1 MKKAKNSDTKKVFE
15 RPLSENE
22 LTNKARIAGK
32 ERRANDESANLTE
45 EDHEALGLPD
55 LSNDAGEDEPLRQR
69 THSVDFAGEDLDVP
83 GAELDDE
90 QEGIGAED
98 EENNI
103 YSLGGDRHGD

>member
-1 MKKAKNSDTKKVFE
+1 MKKSKNSDTKKVFE

-22 LTNKARIAGK
+22 LTDKARITGK
-32 ERRANDESANLTE
+32 DRANDETAKLTE
-45 EDHEALGLPD
+45 EDREALGLPD
-55 LSNDAGEDEPLRQR
+55 LSNDTGEDEPLRQR

-90 QEGIGAED
+90 QEEIGAED